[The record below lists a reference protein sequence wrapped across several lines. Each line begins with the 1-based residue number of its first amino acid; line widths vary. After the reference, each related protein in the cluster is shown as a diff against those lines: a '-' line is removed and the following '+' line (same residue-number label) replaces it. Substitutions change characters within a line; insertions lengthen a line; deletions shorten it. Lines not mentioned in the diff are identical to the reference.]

1 MPYRHFQ
8 VPCSGGEVEA
18 TMTTFLH
25 QHRVLKVEK
34 QFVAAGL
41 DSFWAYQVH
50 YDDAAKPSSPFGI
63 SDPNKKGMID
73 YKATLNEADF
83 TLYLKLKD
91 WRKERAQKDAVEPF
105 TIFTNAQLADVAQK
119 RCTSEEALREISGIG
134 DARIEKYGTS
144 VLALVKETPVVK

>member
-1 MPYRHFQ
+1 
-8 VPCSGGEVEA
+8 
-18 TMTTFLH
+18 MTIFLN

-50 YDDAAKPSSPFGI
+50 YDDQAKAATPPFNI
-63 SDPNKKGMID
+63 SDPTKKGMID

-83 TLYLKLKD
+83 ALFLKLKD

-119 RCTSEEALREISGIG
+119 RCTTLEALREIPGIG
-134 DARIEKYGTS
+134 EARMEKYGAD
-144 VLALVKETPVVK
+144 VLKLVA

>member
-25 QHRVLKVEK
+25 THRVLKVEK

-50 YDDAAKPSSPFGI
+50 YDDVPKPGPASGGI
-63 SDPNKKGMID
+63 SDPAKKGMID
-73 YKATLNEADF
+73 YKTVLNEADF
-83 TLYLKLKD
+83 NLFLKLKD
-91 WRKERAQKDAVEPF
+91 WRKERAQKDAMEPF

-119 RCTSEEALREISGIG
+119 RCATLEALREISGIG
-134 DARIEKYGTS
+134 GARSEKYGAE
-144 VLALVKETPVVK
+144 VLLLVKG